1 MKWIG
6 FVAITLFV
14 IAILI
19 DAIRY
24 RLARRKVIGLL
35 RQRGPMTGLELSQA
49 GISWAHVYL
58 LLNRLEEDGVVTS
71 FVVGRYKHTPDV
83 GQRKYQL
90 VKRV

>member
-1 MKWIG
+1 MKWVG
-6 FVAITLFV
+6 FTAIVLFV

-19 DAIRY
+19 DALRY

-49 GISWAHVYL
+49 GISRSHVYL
-58 LLNRLEEDGVVTS
+58 LLNRLEEDGVVKS
-71 FVVGRYKHTPDV
+71 FVAGHYKHTPDV
-83 GQRKYQL
+83 KQRKYQL